1 MAIRITWNNAR
12 GIAAGLALLATSAA
26 NAGTAIQS
34 IHTPQSTGMGS
45 PFWAVPKNKAP
56 ADPTVVYLS
65 MDMGA
70 TWDVSVPL
78 PTTSAEPP
86 SIVGLAHGWDYIY
99 VATDGEGVFRTD
111 NGRYWE
117 KWNDADVSFR
127 YVTQGLG

>member
-12 GIAAGLALLATSAA
+12 RIVAGLALLAASAA

-34 IHTPQSTGMGS
+34 IHTPHSTGMGS
-45 PFWAVPKNKAP
+45 PFWVVPKNKAP

-65 MDMGA
+65 TDMGA

-86 SIVGLAHGWDYIY
+86 SIVAEGI
-99 VATDGEGVFRTD
+99 VAALNEGKFHLFP
-111 NGRYWE
+111 
-117 KWNDADVSFR
+117 DAMAQQVWGAYQSFAEN
-127 YVTQGLG
+127 VVEADLMEG